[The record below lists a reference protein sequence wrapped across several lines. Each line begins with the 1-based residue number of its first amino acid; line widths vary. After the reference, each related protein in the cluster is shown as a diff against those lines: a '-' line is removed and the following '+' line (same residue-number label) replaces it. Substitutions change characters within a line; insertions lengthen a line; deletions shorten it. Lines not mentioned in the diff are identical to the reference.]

1 MRLINTTTLEVEEF
15 FDVSIP
21 EYAILSHTWGDGEVS
36 LQDWADRKNRR
47 FKPGFQKIVWA
58 CTQAAKDQ
66 LNHVWV
72 DTNCIDKSSSAEL
85 SEAINSMFR
94 WYRRSAVCYV
104 YLEDVPAMTLDE
116 CTKPDSAFRNA
127 RWFTRGWTL
136 QELIAPP
143 NVSFFSSNW
152 TMIATKS
159 ELAPCITEITGIPW
173 SCLLKGRLSKA
184 HPLRRY
190 SVAQRMAWASRRSTT
205 RIEDQ
210 AYSLLGLFDISM
222 PLVYGEGFEAFT
234 RLLGEIIHKYADHS
248 FFASRLQYVDFLPR
262 SPWEFSDSQSVVVS
276 SSPQLQRH
284 YTPEDHSYSFHL
296 TNTGLQITLP
306 IVPTLVPNFVFGVLD
321 CWDIET
327 TSTTTTRHVSR
338 IWIPLLRK
346 GTGESQRYLRLIW
359 PQTFFPVKMARKDG
373 IMFHEEEELLPRDD
387 HSSDNSEEPS
397 DHVDT
402 VSTAMQRSILVKKP
416 YATILSVP
424 TWQPREAGSPFLLCF
439 PRGTADYRLYGI
451 FPSVES
457 DTAWASG
464 TPPVLPLIMPRR
476 IHRGSHQA
484 PDIDLFGRAETDIYA
499 AVVVFKKK
507 RSKPPRFVAIFLSN
521 IAQRDKERMVF
532 EPRGKVIPNWSPT
545 EDADLE
551 AVDFSTFPD
560 ADFDGDTLVT
570 VQKIASNPRTIAAG
584 RELRF
589 IGLTQIIF
597 DREKMMEELRLQ
609 QDSNKTSRGILQHY
623 GRDSSD
629 EGADN

>member
-15 FDVSIP
+15 FNVSIP

-47 FKPGFQKIVWA
+47 FKPGFQKIICA

-66 LNHVWV
+66 LSHVWV

-104 YLEDVPAMTLDE
+104 YLEDVSAMTLDE

-152 TMIATKS
+152 TLIATKS

-190 SVAQRMAWASRRSTT
+190 SVAQRMAWASNRSTT

-222 PLVYGEGFEAFT
+222 LLVYGEGFEAFT

-284 YTPEDHSYSFHL
+284 YTPRDHSYSFHL

-306 IVPTLVPNFVFGVLD
+306 VVPTLVPHFVFGVLD

-327 TSTTTTRHVSR
+327 
-338 IWIPLLRK
+338 
-346 GTGESQRYLRLIW
+346 
-359 PQTFFPVKMARKDG
+359 
-373 IMFHEEEELLPRDD
+373 
-387 HSSDNSEEPS
+387 
-397 DHVDT
+397 
-402 VSTAMQRSILVKKP
+402 
-416 YATILSVP
+416 
-424 TWQPREAGSPFLLCF
+424 
-439 PRGTADYRLYGI
+439 DYRLYGI
-451 FPSVES
+451 FPSDHES
-457 DTAWASG
+457 DTAWASK
-464 TPPVLPLIMPRR
+464 TPPELPLIMPRQIGGR
-476 IHRGSHQA
+476 NHQA
-484 PDIDLFGRAETDIYA
+484 PDNELFGNEKTDIYA

-507 RSKPPRFVAIFLSN
+507 GSKPPKFVAIFLSN
-521 IAQRDKERMVF
+521 IAQQDKGRTIF
-532 EPRGKVIPNWSPT
+532 EPRSKVIPNWSLT
-545 EDADLE
+545 QDADLE

-560 ADFDGDTLVT
+560 VEFDGDTLVT
-570 VQKIASNPRTIAAG
+570 VQKIASNPRITAQG
-584 RELRF
+584 REHRF
-589 IGLTQIIF
+589 VGLTQIIF
-597 DREKMMEELRLQ
+597 DREQMMEELRLKPNRE
-609 QDSNKTSRGILQHY
+609 DKASRGILQHY

-629 EGADN
+629 EEAVT